1 MIVPS
6 DDWREEL
13 DEYNE
18 RQAEHFDL
26 IDKGRH
32 EAFERAL
39 LSDEAARNRR
49 LLDDE
54 ERRHDGVFDRDRE
67 LRDDDGAFRV
77 DWPLS

>member
-1 MIVPS
+1 MPW
-6 DDWREEL
+6 DDWRQAQ

-32 EAFERAL
+32 EAFERSL
-39 LSDEAARNRR
+39 LSDEEARNRR
-49 LLDDE
+49 LLDDD
-54 ERRHDGVFDRDRE
+54 ERRVDGWFDRDRE